1 MSAAVGWFGDTL
13 LTNGAIYPQHA
24 APKGWLRLRLLNG
37 CNARSLNFAT
47 SDKRPLYVVASDG
60 GLLPEPVKVSEL
72 PMLMGSASRCWW
84 TSAMAKRLTGDPAGQ
99 PDGDGRCAV

>member
-60 GLLPEPVKVSEL
+60 GLLPEPVKVSER
-72 PMLMGSASRCWW
+72 A
-84 TSAMAKRLTGDPAGQ
+84 ADA
-99 PDGDGRCAV
+99 DGRALRGAGGYQRWQSV